1 MPVLKTFNDYKE
13 DKSTKILEINI
24 DENSKWVNKTIMDSN
39 IPEEVLVV
47 MIRRDNE
54 VIIPK
59 GSTEIKKDDILVLA
73 SNSFDNLLAN

>member
-1 MPVLKTFNDYKE
+1 
-13 DKSTKILEINI
+13 
-24 DENSKWVNKTIMDSN
+24 MDSD

-47 MIRRDNE
+47 MIRRNNE